1 MGRTGAGKSSLLAAL
16 FRLAEPE
23 GVFEIDG
30 IQITDIG
37 LHDLRKR
44 ISIIPQD
51 PVLFS
56 GTVRYNLDPFN
67 ELADHQLWDALEEV
81 QLREVVVNLEDG
93 LEAEVFEGGSNFSV
107 GQRQLMCL
115 ARSLL
120 RRNKILVIDEA
131 TANVDLI
138 TDGIIQEMIRK
149 KFNYCTIL
157 TIAHRL
163 ETIMDSDRVLVLSS
177 GKVIEFDTPYNL
189 LQKQHSTFHSMVK
202 RTGPVESERLK
213 DIARTVEKLKHGSR
227 L

>member
-44 ISIIPQD
+44 ISIIPQVMCVVCCDEIRIMWPWISVCMIQD

-81 QLREVVVNLEDG
+81 T
-93 LEAEVFEGGSNFSV
+93 
-107 GQRQLMCL
+107 
-115 ARSLL
+115 LL
-120 RRNKILVIDEA
+120 
-131 TANVDLI
+131 
-138 TDGIIQEMIRK
+138 
-149 KFNYCTIL
+149 Y
-157 TIAHRL
+157 
-163 ETIMDSDRVLVLSS
+163 
-177 GKVIEFDTPYNL
+177 
-189 LQKQHSTFHSMVK
+189 
-202 RTGPVESERLK
+202 
-213 DIARTVEKLKHGSR
+213 
-227 L
+227 